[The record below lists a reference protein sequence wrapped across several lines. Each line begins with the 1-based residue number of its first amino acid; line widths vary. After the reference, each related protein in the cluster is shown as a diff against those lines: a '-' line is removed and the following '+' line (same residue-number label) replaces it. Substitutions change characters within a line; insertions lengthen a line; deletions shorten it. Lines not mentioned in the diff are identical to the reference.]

1 MIRYKNILVPVD
13 GSENAYKAL
22 REAVEIAQ
30 ANKDEISILIVQDDG
45 KLYGHALPIPKQR
58 YTRASEMI
66 VQEALDVVK
75 DTVKSQI
82 FVVVG
87 LPKKQIVEFATEQKS
102 DLIVMGATGA
112 NYFERMTLGSTTA
125 YVVNHAPCNVTVVK

>member
-1 MIRYKNILVPVD
+1 MKYKNILVPID
-13 GSENAYKAL
+13 GSDKSYKAL
-22 REAVEIAQ
+22 KEAMEIAYL
-30 ANKDEISILIVQDDG
+30 NDIELSVLTVQDDG
-45 KLYGHALPIPKQR
+45 NLYGRALPILKHN

-66 VQEALDVVK
+66 LQEAAAIVNDKVK
-75 DTVKSQI
+75 MES

-87 LPKKQIVEFATEQKS
+87 IPKKQIVEFATEQKC
-102 DLIVMGATGA
+102 DLIVMGATGS